1 MKGGVYMNV
10 GDKVSGKV
18 VKVRDDGLVIRLK
31 DGSED
36 VFAFLHISRVSTDIA
51 EHFQDY
57 FRVDDTVS
65 AYVYQYGGPKGKCML
80 TSNYE
85 TIQYEAEQKKMIL
98 SESFASLAKQL
109 PLWIESSQKRKRHNA

>member
-1 MKGGVYMNV
+1 MKV

-31 DGSED
+31 DGNED

-65 AYVYQYGGPKGKCML
+65 AYVYQYGGHKGKCML

-85 TIQYEAEQKKMIL
+85 TIQREAEQKKMIL
-98 SESFASLAKQL
+98 SESFNSLAKQL
-109 PLWIESSQKRKRHNA
+109 PLWIEHSQKRKRHNA